1 MNNLLNRAVRPLAA
15 LTIVGAI
22 AAVAAFAL
30 LALPNGKPAEA
41 QAAADVTVVA
51 STNSVAITVSG
62 ATQADGDVILF
73 NIPGYRGTNPDA
85 DSQPER
91 KRCNVAL
98 VDANGASQTLDN
110 PGVASQCRHVETDG
124 AVTGI
129 RGYVEVAPASLTAYT
144 LTLSNLAP
152 SGPNTAATKGELTL
166 RQARPQTGQN
176 VVTYATGEPFVDSND
191 ANNNADVTEIGYDPA
206 GSPAT
211 TGHTYRQ
218 PGTAVDSM
226 TISSDTPRASIQIQT
241 TLISVPRDL
250 GGGSSVVLYLE
261 DDYDVPRFDPRFAW
275 FTVSG
280 ITNDAQTVREAGSGS
295 SDGPAAGRHVVRDL
309 IEFEEDDYSGI
320 GDGTSIR
327 FYLPDMRPGDSANT
341 EGFQG
346 PKAGQTLTLTISKQ
360 ADITNP
366 SEEGTHSVGY
376 ALLDPEDAEV
386 PSSVPDYGQLPVQNT
401 WAKIKLS
408 DDDDARGKEVTVTG
422 SGFNDK
428 SAAFLR
434 VKHYA
439 NANLDAG
446 TGTADAGTV
455 AAFAAYNNGAG
466 IHSDVV
472 AGATMTEEQT
482 CLDILLTGSELHDDQ
497 KVAPDDTAAVT
508 FTVANPPFRP
518 GPNNL
523 LCMGDGEGLIAGRDV
538 ESFNLDPSIS
548 IVNDTVNAGEQV
560 TVQAVDFPGA
570 ANFTWLEVIGSR
582 VDPTSS
588 PRTAANGKATITFDM
603 PGNLGNTIK
612 VEICYGGTDTN
623 NDPES
628 KCTGGDKESA
638 LITVVPSELSLSKTQ
653 VRPNES
659 IIIRGSGFNKSST
672 TTLTSAQIG
681 DVDML
686 VVSDGGELDEV
697 DVSSS
702 GQFAATFAIWPKDA
716 NADNPTL
723 GGGTLTIDITD
734 SAGFSGTAE
743 VTILAPTLTV
753 TPEVAGPRDYVSIS
767 GSNWPVDNSD
777 GGDVSQVDVKI
788 KGSGFSDDTENED
801 PDANGNWTIQYRVP
815 GTVGIPSTVNVEAS
829 YGTDITEST
838 SFSVPSANLQISPAT
853 VVPGGDL
860 TLNAS
865 GFSLYESNITVDI
878 GSQAVSVPTGTSTNR
893 EGEVKDL
900 TVKVPSL
907 DAGTY
912 TVQLKVGETGGATVA
927 IGTVVVLSDDAG
939 GEDALPDA
947 LDALDDNLVRVF
959 HFNNATKTWSFY
971 DPRPEFA
978 ELNTLSALTTGESYW
993 ILVTETESV
1002 TLNATAHNL
1011 TCLRDDCWNQ
1021 LVW

>member
-22 AAVAAFAL
+22 AAVAALAL
-30 LALPNGKPAEA
+30 LALPNSKPAEA
-41 QAAADVTVVA
+41 QTDANVT
-51 STNSVAITVSG
+51 ITR
-62 ATQADGDVILF
+62 T
-73 NIPGYRGTNPDA
+73 A
-85 DSQPER
+85 DS
-91 KRCNVAL
+91 V
-98 VDANGASQTLDN
+98 V
-110 PGVASQCRHVETDG
+110 
-124 AVTGI
+124 I
-129 RGYVEVAPASLTAYT
+129 
-144 LTLSNLAP
+144 
-152 SGPNTAATKGELTL
+152 AAT
-166 RQARPQTGQN
+166 
-176 VVTYATGEPFVDSND
+176 
-191 ANNNADVTEIGYDPA
+191 DVTEVTISDYVRFAVPGYQATRQASDLDDPSTFDADKACGVAAVSTATPNGIINTGGTAFGCKTNSDGDGVVGYFWSATAPADFTITISDVAMTAAAQAAASGRTASEVGYVVLEESDGTPDDASDFAIATAAPIGYAA
-206 GSPAT
+206 GANGNS
-211 TGHTYRQ
+211 YYL
-218 PGTAVDSM
+218 PGTNDIDVSSTSTNVDV
-226 TISSDTPRASIQIQT
+226 QIQVR
-241 TLISVPRDL
+241 IGSVQSDL
-250 GGGSSVVLYLE
+250 EGGSSVVLYLE
-261 DDYDVPRFDPRFAW
+261 DDYTVPSNFQERFAW

-280 ITNDAQTVREAGSGS
+280 VTTSGQNVRQAGSLTPA
-295 SDGPAAGRHVVRDL
+295 GPAAGRHTVIDL
-309 IEFEEDDYSGI
+309 IEFAEDDYSGV

-327 FYLPDMRPGDSANT
+327 FYLPDMRPGDSPTT

-360 ADITNP
+360 AGIQNP
-366 SEEGTHSVGY
+366 SEEGSHGVGY
-376 ALLDPEDAEV
+376 ALLTPEQPDV
-386 PSSVPDYGQLPVQNT
+386 PSTVPNVLPDKQTV
-401 WAKIKLS
+401 AKIKLS
-408 DDDDARGKEVTVTG
+408 DDDDARGKVVTVTG

-439 NANLDAG
+439 NADLDAG

-455 AAFAAYNNGAG
+455 AAFAAYNQGAG
-466 IHSDVV
+466 IYPGVSVND
-472 AGATMTEEQT
+472 TMTEEQT
-482 CLDILLTGSELHDDQ
+482 CLDILLTGSELHTDQ
-497 KVAPDDTAAVT
+497 KVQADDTAAVT

-523 LCMGDGEGLIAGRDV
+523 LCMSDGEGRMASTDV
-538 ESFNLDPSIS
+538 ENFNLDPSIS
-548 IVNDTVNAGEQV
+548 IVNNTVNAGEQV
-560 TVQAVDFPGA
+560 TVNAVDFPGGA
-570 ANFTWLEVIGSR
+570 TLTWLEVLGSR
-582 VDPTSS
+582 VTPSTS
-588 PRTAANGKATITFDM
+588 PNIAANGKATITFDM
-603 PGNLGNTIK
+603 PGNLDNAIK
-612 VEICYGGTDTN
+612 VEVCYGGTDN
-623 NDPES
+623 RA
-628 KCTGGDKESA
+628 CTGGDKESA
-638 LITVVPSELSLSKTQ
+638 LITVVPSELSLSKTE

-686 VVSDGGELDEV
+686 VVSDGGDLDEV

-702 GQFAATFAIWPKDA
+702 GQFAATFAIWPADSTG
-716 NADNPTL
+716 DNPTL

-734 SAGFSGTAE
+734 SSGFSGTAK
-743 VTILAPTLTV
+743 VTILEPTLTV

-788 KGSGFSDDTENED
+788 KGSGFSEDTENED

-939 GEDALPDA
+939 GEDALPGA
-947 LDALDDNLVRVF
+947 LDALDTNLVRVF
-959 HFNNATKTWSFY
+959 HFNNATKSWSFY

-1011 TCLRDDCWNQ
+1011 TCLGGDCWNQ